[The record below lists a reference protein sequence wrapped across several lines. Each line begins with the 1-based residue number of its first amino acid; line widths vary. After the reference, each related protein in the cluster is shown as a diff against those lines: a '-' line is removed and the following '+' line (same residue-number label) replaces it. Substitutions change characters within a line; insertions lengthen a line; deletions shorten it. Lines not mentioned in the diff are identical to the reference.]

1 MTHKKKELFL
11 ICDNE
16 GFSWIPLLTVEW
28 KIKYLFCKD
37 AKMSKCF
44 VDTFGLYD
52 TETNTNDNVLK
63 FIEKQNLDG
72 VHLLFIAMS
81 TSKLHELILDYVINQ
96 KKFYFIF
103 SSNLPSI
110 DIEKL
115 SKLKASL
122 KNFNMDNDIIYDV
135 KAEFKKTN
143 RQFYWN
149 IFNVL
154 TNQRVFYNLKN
165 TLNELGV
172 HIYAVQ
178 IESTFMPFLTENE
191 GIENVLFYKTVL
203 IISLIE
209 FLFSKPKSVSAK
221 CYSVKGENVTV
232 KSIAGSALFD
242 SLNCY
247 FNISDKSSNKIF
259 DIKVF
264 GDNGSVEVSYNAEH
278 NCGEEKKK
286 KKKKKKKFYHK
297 YAHTQPDTYMCF
309 QLLRCLNHYEYP
321 SLFVESA
328 HESALNELKYF
339 VDEKLY
345 TNKYINMY
353 KNAVH
358 TALCLW
364 KSNGENISLES
375 KEPNEPNECL
385 SADAEIMVE
394 EVKNIILTA

>member
-1 MTHKKKELFL
+1 
-11 ICDNE
+11 
-16 GFSWIPLLTVEW
+16 
-28 KIKYLFCKD
+28 
-37 AKMSKCF
+37 MSKCF

-278 NCGEEKKK
+278 NC
-286 KKKKKKKFYHK
+286 
-297 YAHTQPDTYMCF
+297 F

-375 KEPNEPNECL
+375 KEPDEPNECL

-394 EVKNIILTA
+394 EVRNIILTAWWITKKGVFI